1 MPHCTA
7 DATWSG
13 SLLEG
18 AGQLEL
24 GSEVWADAYGTPH
37 ADGVTNPEEL
47 LAASHASCFAMTLAY
62 ILGESGFTPEDVHA
76 TSNVVVEQGEAS
88 ISIPSIEVAVD
99 ASVPDAT
106 ETGFREA
113 ANQAEAFCP
122 VSQALAGTEITVETL
137 RRS

>member
-1 MPHCTA
+1 MPQCTA

-13 SLLEG
+13 FLFDGTGEL
-18 AGQLEL
+18 AL
-24 GSEVWADAYGTPH
+24 GSGVWADAYGTPD

-47 LAASHASCFAMTLAY
+47 LAASHASCYAMTLAY

-76 TSNVVVEQGEAS
+76 TSEVAVEQGEDS
-88 ISIPSIEVAVD
+88 ISIPSIEVVVD

-106 ETGFREA
+106 DTEFREA

-122 VSQALAGTEITVETL
+122 VSQALAGTEITVGAT